1 VKKWNQL
8 IGTRA
13 HERAHSGRAGWDSQG
28 ELSPWSEENQKNRVC
43 WETVEAKEHKDE
55 ATEVAKLRDLGW
67 NQERVEE
74 RMETREQK
82 ADEKSLGIQDTIA

>member
-1 VKKWNQL
+1 M
-8 IGTRA
+8 
-13 HERAHSGRAGWDSQG
+13 
-28 ELSPWSEENQKNRVC
+28 C
-43 WETVEAKEHKDE
+43 WETVEAKEHKDVASTV

-82 ADEKSLGIQDTIA
+82 ADEKNLGIQDTIA